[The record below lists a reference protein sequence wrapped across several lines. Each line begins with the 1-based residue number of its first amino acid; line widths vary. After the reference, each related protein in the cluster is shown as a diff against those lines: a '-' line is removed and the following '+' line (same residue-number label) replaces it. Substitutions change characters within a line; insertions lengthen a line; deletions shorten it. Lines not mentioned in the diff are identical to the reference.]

1 MVTMKKFKR
10 FFGSIS
16 NLVYWLPKVW
26 KDRQWDDYYFHQ
38 MLIWK
43 LQRMEDF
50 FNSEN
55 ARTED
60 ATNCAKEINEVKTL
74 FLRIIADNYFEE
86 IGKDYIDKYWKNGAA
101 DWLNDL
107 NKEDSEKRA
116 EFSAIN
122 AQAYKSREDDLDK
135 AYSKL
140 RNNIQNWWD

>member
-1 MVTMKKFKR
+1 
-10 FFGSIS
+10 
-16 NLVYWLPKVW
+16 
-26 KDRQWDDYYFHQ
+26 
-38 MLIWK
+38 
-43 LQRMEDF
+43 MEDF

-86 IGKDYIDKYWKNGAA
+86 IGKDYIDKYWTNGAA
-101 DWLNDL
+101 DWLENL
-107 NKEDSEKRA
+107 NKENGEARA